1 VTELARL
8 LADAEGLLQGDLSVG
23 KTHSIRAACWVAR
36 SALEVVVSD
45 LLAQRSY
52 SPGDASMRSRL
63 SCLEVAYA
71 DRPALVLTAEYA
83 WSGLSNACHHHAFQ
97 LSPSLAE
104 ARHLVGLVGQ
114 LADECSVGRAA
125 KASVGRSTLGADV
138 GETGGGEHGAGRT
151 GVGVAPSG
159 PAP

>member
-104 ARHLVGLVGQ
+104 ARHLVGLVRQ
-114 LADECSVGRAA
+114 LADEPPSGGLQRRA
-125 KASVGRSTLGADV
+125 L
-138 GETGGGEHGAGRT
+138 AGRLSAPMLARP
-151 GVGVAPSG
+151 VAANTARVELESG
-159 PAP
+159 